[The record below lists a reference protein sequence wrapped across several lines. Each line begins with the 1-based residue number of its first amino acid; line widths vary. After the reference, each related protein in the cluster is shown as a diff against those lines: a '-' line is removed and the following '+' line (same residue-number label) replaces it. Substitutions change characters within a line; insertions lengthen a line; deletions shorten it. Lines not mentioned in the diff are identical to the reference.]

1 MYRILCCK
9 QSYFTGRMPSV
20 SQYRQAIKEEL
31 KTMMHATTENES
43 LSFHSFLIAGIWP
56 IILNAEN
63 AYVF

>member
-1 MYRILCCK
+1 
-9 QSYFTGRMPSV
+9 MPSV

-31 KTMMHATTENES
+31 KTMMHATTENDS
-43 LSFHSFLIAGIWP
+43 LSFHSFLITGIWP